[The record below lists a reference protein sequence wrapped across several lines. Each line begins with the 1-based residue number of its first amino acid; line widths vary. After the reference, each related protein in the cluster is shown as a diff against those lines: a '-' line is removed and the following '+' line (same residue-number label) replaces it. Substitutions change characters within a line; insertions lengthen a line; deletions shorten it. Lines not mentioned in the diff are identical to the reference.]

1 MTTGRWHH
9 AIVALF
15 VCFATVVFAQQ
26 QETGRIEGVLSREGE
41 GIGTVVVLI
50 NELMLTEV
58 TDPEGKFA
66 FENVPPGTYTLVFTS
81 GDRTE
86 VRPNVIVTAGRTH
99 SMTMEV
105 EWDVVTETVRVTAAA
120 AAAKIV
126 DAPSAVTVIPE
137 AQIQKQASHGQA
149 PKLLEFTPGAEVTQ
163 SGLYDFNF
171 NTRGFNSSLNR
182 RVSTYIDGRDVG
194 VVLLGA
200 QEWAA
205 ISGGLGDIQT
215 LEFIRGP
222 SAALYGANASSGVVN
237 ITTKAPRDNLG
248 TVVRVSGGDLDS
260 NSMDFMRSAK
270 VPGGWYSK
278 VTAGF
283 KNSGDFS
290 VSRNPDGPD
299 GIPDTADDLEFPEY
313 QEVERPG
320 QETEWCNLIGETDCL
335 PKEKSLFREQDNDI
349 RYGSVRFDKYLDG
362 DQLLTL
368 EAGVSVI
375 KGPLF
380 QTGIGRVQNLS
391 STRPFYRVAWSNPHW
406 NVLAHHSRREGNQVN
421 LTADLVDVLDD
432 LITDSQRTGIEGQG
446 HWSFKGGRGRF
457 VIGAA
462 HTEEKV
468 DTTNPLT
475 GGQTVLYEPIRS
487 DRQAVFSQVDWK
499 VNDKFKL
506 VFAGRVD
513 KSTLHETQFSPKA
526 AAVYSFDRNNSIR
539 VTFNE
544 AFQVANYSE
553 FFLHAQISS
562 FPIGGFI
569 RTFCQGPLGQIYGG
583 PDGIDCGIDGD
594 FIPILAVGND
604 DLELEQTSA
613 WEIGYSGLL
622 WNRVFVTLDYYNSR
636 NENFITDLI
645 PQVGTF
651 PGNLDG
657 CVDINLMPVT
667 DPARAN
673 ECPINNDYLP
683 WIGTDEA
690 ENTFITLPNRPP
702 LSFAQGIRNFVD
714 ATVGGQLLGFRLAQD
729 LDGSTV
735 VVGRTYANVGE
746 VTTQGVDFG
755 VQYFVN
761 ENWNLQASYS
771 WFDFDIVGT
780 DQLSSTECVVT
791 ASGAVPSNTA
801 GCILL
806 PNSPEHKGS
815 LSAIFSKNRWSAGI
829 AGRWVEGFR
838 WAAGVFQGNVPEPL
852 TRGPAEDFSYHTVDV
867 NASVNLN
874 EVMSLGLNVANATDN
889 VHRQT
894 FGGDLLRRRAILSL
908 TFGW

>member
-1 MTTGRWHH
+1 MSSGRWRH
-9 AIVALF
+9 AIVAL
-15 VCFATVVFAQQ
+15 VLCLASSVFAWS
-26 QETGRIEGVLSREGE
+26 QETGRIEGVLANDGT
-41 GIGTVVVLI
+41 GIATVVVLV
-50 NELMLTEV
+50 NELKLTDV
-58 TDPEGKFA
+58 TDSDGKFV

-81 GDRTE
+81 GDRNE

-105 EWDVVTETVRVTAAA
+105 DWKLVTETVRVTAAA

-237 ITTKAPRDNLG
+237 ITTKAPRDNIG
-248 TVVRVSGGDLDS
+248 TLVRVSGGGLDS
-260 NSMDFMRSAK
+260 NSMDFTSSAR
-270 VPGGWYSK
+270 VHGGWYSK

-283 KNSGDFS
+283 KNSGDFT
-290 VSRNPDGPD
+290 VSRNPLGPD
-299 GIPDTADDLEFPEY
+299 NVENTLDDLAFPEY
-313 QEVERPG
+313 QLIEAPGEETPWCPLAGEV
-320 QETEWCNLIGETDCL
+320 DCL
-335 PKEKSLFREQDNDI
+335 PKEKTLLREQDDDI
-349 RYGSVRFDKYLDG
+349 RYGSVRFDKYMPG
-362 DQLLTL
+362 DQMLTI

-375 KGPLF
+375 KGPVF

-391 STRPFYRVAWSNPHW
+391 STRPFYRIAWSNPHW

-421 LTADLVDVLDD
+421 LTQDLVDVLDD
-432 LITDSQRTGIEGQG
+432 LITDTSRQGIEGQG
-446 HWSFKGGRGRF
+446 HWNFKGGRGRF

-462 HTEEKV
+462 HTEEKL
-468 DTTNPLT
+468 DTYSDAI
-475 GGQTVLYEPIRS
+475 GGQTVLYEPLRS

-499 VNDKFKL
+499 VNEKFKL

-513 KSTLHETQFSPKA
+513 ESTLHDTQFSPKA
-526 AAVYSFDRNNSIR
+526 AGVWSIDKNNSIR
-539 VTFNE
+539 LTFNE

-553 FFLHAQISS
+553 FFLHARISA
-562 FPIGGFI
+562 FPIGGFVSQL
-569 RTFCQGPLGQIYGG
+569 CQGPLAAAFG
-583 PDGIDCGIDGD
+583 DGDIDCGFDEYLIEGN

-604 DLELEQTSA
+604 DLELEETSA

-622 WNRVFVTLDYYNSR
+622 ANRMFVTMDYYNSK
-636 NENFITDLI
+636 NKNFISDLI

-651 PGNLDG
+651 PGSLEG
-657 CVDINLMPVT
+657 CVDTQLMPVT
-667 DPARAN
+667 DPARAT

-683 WIGTDEA
+683 WIGPDEA
-690 ENTFITLPNRPP
+690 ENTYITLPNRPP
-702 LSFAQGIRNFVD
+702 LSFAQAIRNVVEN
-714 ATVGGQLLGFRLAQD
+714 TVGGNLLGFRLAQD
-729 LDGSTV
+729 LDGPPV
-735 VVGRTYANVGE
+735 IVGRTYANVGDVE
-746 VTTQGVDFG
+746 TQGVDLG
-755 VQYFVN
+755 IQYFIN
-761 ENWNLQASYS
+761 EAWNVQASYS
-771 WFDFDIVGT
+771 WFDFDIEQT
-780 DQLSSTECVVT
+780 DQDS
-791 ASGAVPSNTA
+791 AD
-801 GCILL
+801 ILL
-806 PNSPEHKGS
+806 PNSPEHKAS
-815 LSAIFSKNRWSAGI
+815 LSVSWSKDRWSAGVS
-829 AGRWVEGFR
+829 GRWVEGFR
-838 WAAGVFQGNVPEPL
+838 WAAGVFQGEVE
-852 TRGPAEDFSYHTVDV
+852 SYTTVDA
-867 NASVNLN
+867 NATVNLN
-874 EVMSLGLNVANATDN
+874 EVLSVGLNVANANDN

-894 FGGDLLRRRAILSL
+894 FGGDLLGRRAILSL